1 MYYPNKKSGRWYC
14 TRHQD
19 MYTDLGFK
27 YTGHIYEKTLSPV
40 IFSNKRNRSI
50 LSHIEPVISYLIES
64 VKQIRL
70 FYMFSLDKNDT
81 RVN

>member
-1 MYYPNKKSGRWYC
+1 MYYPNKHSGRWYC

-19 MYTDLGFK
+19 MYTDLG
-27 YTGHIYEKTLSPV
+27 YDYHGHVFEKTMSPV
-40 IFSNKRNRSI
+40 IFLNRKNKLI
-50 LSHIEPVISYLIES
+50 MAKIEPMITYLIDT

-70 FYMFSLDKNDT
+70 QFMFSLDKNDI